1 MSLKLTVKI
10 FLLSLIFG
18 MLSSQLATKSI
29 EAYDSNILYSNTLAD
44 SKINK
49 KVNPVLELNDHF
61 QKYKKVSLQT
71 SSNNN
76 SLDHSEMI
84 SAIKEAEKRKMNA
97 NLSLPVT
104 GPWKAQSG
112 TLNSVIEIHTD
123 INQKHDIILIL
134 PDTGKLYEGVLAY
147 SSTTDVQTVTFIGPV
162 SITEDKKGQL
172 IASMDGGNKWYAVST
187 KEADQKIGTWQFA
200 GNAIAVHTTSET
212 PFIGNYTVVY
222 RELNSSEINK
232 AETITSTPSQVVGNN
247 TGQVSWILSP
257 SPKYNTGTI
266 SYSSSDN
273 IQFLTFDGPL
283 KVGEDKGKKNIWSP
297 DNGKTKYE
305 ITLIDLGNKTGI
317 LTSGKM
323 GTFTFGGNGLAIHSY
338 GEKPVTTS
346 YALVTH

>member
-1 MSLKLTVKI
+1 MTLKWTAKI
-10 FLLSLIFG
+10 FILASIIFG

-29 EAYDSNILYSNTLAD
+29 EAYDPNILYSNTLAD
-44 SKINK
+44 SKINE
-49 KVNPVLELNDHF
+49 KVNSALELNDHS

-71 SSNNN
+71 SNN

-84 SAIKEAEKRKMNA
+84 SAIKEAENRMTNA
-97 NLSLPVT
+97 SLSLPVT

-123 INQKHDIILIL
+123 INQKHDMILIL
-134 PDTGKLYEGVLAY
+134 PDTGKLYEGVLTY
-147 SSTTDVQTVTFIGPV
+147 SATTDVQPVTFIGPV
-162 SITEDKKGQL
+162 NITDDKKGQL
-172 IASMDGGNKWYAVST
+172 IASMDGGNIWYAVST
-187 KEADQKIGTWQFA
+187 KEADQKMGTWQFA

-222 RELNSSEINK
+222 RELNPSEINK
-232 AETITSTPSQVVGNN
+232 AETITSTASQVVGNN

-257 SPKYNTGTI
+257 SSKYNTGTI

-273 IQFLTFDGPL
+273 IQFLTLDGPL
-283 KVGEDKGKKNIWSP
+283 KLGEEKGKKNIWSP

-305 ITLIDLGNKTGI
+305 ITVVDLGNKTGI

-346 YALVTH
+346 YSLVTH